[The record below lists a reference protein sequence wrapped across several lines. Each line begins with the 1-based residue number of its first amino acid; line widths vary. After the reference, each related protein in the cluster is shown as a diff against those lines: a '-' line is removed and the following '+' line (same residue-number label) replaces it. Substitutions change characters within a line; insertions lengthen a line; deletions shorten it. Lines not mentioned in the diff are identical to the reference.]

1 MLHIESFPLGGGCKL
16 VQTVVEITITHANN
30 NCSTTSAI
38 EISDSIEDITLSN
51 IISFTQ
57 CKPLMQTTIS
67 VLQLQLQ
74 Y

>member
-1 MLHIESFPLGGGCKL
+1 M
-16 VQTVVEITITHANN
+16 QTVVEIIITHANN
-30 NCSTTSAI
+30 NCSTTTAI

-51 IISFTQ
+51 IFSITQ
-57 CKPLMQTTIS
+57 CRPLMRTTIS